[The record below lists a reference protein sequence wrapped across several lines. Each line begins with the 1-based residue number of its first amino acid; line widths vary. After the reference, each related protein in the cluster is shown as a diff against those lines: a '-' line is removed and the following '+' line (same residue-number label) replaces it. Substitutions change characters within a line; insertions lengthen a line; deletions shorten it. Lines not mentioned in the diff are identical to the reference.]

1 MTSIKPGPMGK
12 EAFSC
17 CKICIFDAY
26 GTLFDVNSAVTALRD
41 KIGDIAA
48 SLSALW
54 RTKQLE
60 YSWLRSLMGCYAP
73 FWQVTGEAL
82 DFALARFGIHD
93 PLLRSR
99 LMGLYLELEAYPEVK
114 TTLQSLRL
122 RGFKTAIL
130 SNGSKEMVVSAVRSA
145 DLYDDLDLL
154 LTVED
159 VEIFKPHPSVYQI
172 VLDRFNVAANEVAFQ
187 SSNGWDIAG
196 AARFGFNTIWINRA
210 KLVQD
215 VLPSGPQQIVQ
226 SLDQMLSIVPDRV

>member
-1 MTSIKPGPMGK
+1 MTK
-12 EAFSC
+12 ENFSS

-26 GTLFDVNSAVTALRD
+26 GTLFDVNSAVTTLRD
-41 KIGDIAA
+41 KLGDIAA
-48 SLSALW
+48 SLSTLW

-82 DFALARFGIHD
+82 DFALAKFGIDD
-93 PLLRSR
+93 PLLRSK
-99 LMGLYLELEAYPEVK
+99 LMGLYLELDAYPEVK
-114 TTLQSLRL
+114 ATLQSLRS

-145 DLYDDLDLL
+145 DLYGELDQL

-159 VEIFKPHPSVYQI
+159 VEVFKPHPSVYQI
-172 VLDRFNVAANEVAFQ
+172 VLDKFGVAANEVAFQ

-196 AARFGFNTIWINRA
+196 AAQFGFNTIWINRTEQI
-210 KLVQD
+210 QD
-215 VLPSGPQQIVQ
+215 ILPATPKQIVQ
-226 SLDQMLSIVPDRV
+226 SLDQMLSIVPDSV

>member
-1 MTSIKPGPMGK
+1 MTK
-12 EAFSC
+12 ETFSS
-17 CKICIFDAY
+17 CKVCIFDAY
-26 GTLFDVNSAVTALRD
+26 GTLFDVNSAVAAFRD
-41 KIGDIAA
+41 KLGDIAA
-48 SLSALW
+48 SLSELW

-82 DFALARFGIHD
+82 DFALERFGIND
-93 PLLRSR
+93 PLLRSK
-99 LMGLYLELEAYPEVK
+99 LMGLYLELDAYPEVK
-114 TTLQSLRL
+114 ATLQSLRS

-145 DLYDDLDLL
+145 GLYNELDQL

-159 VEIFKPHPSVYQI
+159 VEIFKPHPSVYQT
-172 VLDRFNVAANEVAFQ
+172 VLDRFDVAASEVAFQ

-226 SLDQMLSIVPDRV
+226 SLDQILSIVPDRV